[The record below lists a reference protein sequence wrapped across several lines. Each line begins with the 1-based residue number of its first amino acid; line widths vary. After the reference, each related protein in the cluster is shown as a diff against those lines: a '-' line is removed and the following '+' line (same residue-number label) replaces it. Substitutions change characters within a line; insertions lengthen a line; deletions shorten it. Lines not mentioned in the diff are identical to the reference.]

1 MPVVRQHSLSHSHSI
16 HIHSLLVVC
25 VVKHNNN
32 NNNNNNN
39 NKKGKV
45 SNYTEMIVGM
55 GYNNYTLS
63 MELLISYK
71 WKKSFP

>member
-32 NNNNNNN
+32 NNNNNN
-39 NKKGKV
+39 KKQID
-45 SNYTEMIVGM
+45 NIQP
-55 GYNNYTLS
+55 S
-63 MELLISYK
+63 MHTMKHHHLTQ
-71 WKKSFP
+71 